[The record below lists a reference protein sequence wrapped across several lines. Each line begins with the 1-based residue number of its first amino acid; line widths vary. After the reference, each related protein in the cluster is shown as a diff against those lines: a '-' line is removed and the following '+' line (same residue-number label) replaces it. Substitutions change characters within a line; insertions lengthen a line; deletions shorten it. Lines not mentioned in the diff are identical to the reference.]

1 MKKRVV
7 VENSLEDLRDYLGN
21 QGYDVRTMYK
31 DSTLMQIDKDQYD
44 AIIVSDIDNLKLSQG
59 ITADRKIIEAG
70 ALTPQQVMEKLN
82 NLNNQ
87 W

>member
-21 QGYDVRTMYK
+21 QGYDVRTMYM
-31 DSTLMQIDKDQYD
+31 DSTLMQIEKDKYD
-44 AIIVSDIDNLKLSQG
+44 AIIVSDIENLKLSRG
-59 ITADRKIIEAG
+59 ITSDRKIIEAG
-70 ALTPQQVMEKLN
+70 SLTPEQVVEKLN

-87 W
+87 